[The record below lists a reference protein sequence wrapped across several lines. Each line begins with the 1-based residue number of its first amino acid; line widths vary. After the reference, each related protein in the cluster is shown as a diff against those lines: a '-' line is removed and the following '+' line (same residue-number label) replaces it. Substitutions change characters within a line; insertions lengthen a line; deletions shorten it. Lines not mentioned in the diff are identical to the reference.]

1 MQKQFSSL
9 IRSLIP
15 ATLLCAGL
23 YGTSNL
29 VLAGDKIEA
38 YKRVSQYVT
47 ANQAHTMVLSS
58 EGEYIAVFNDE
69 VKPWIEEPLTI
80 DRVQAIRTTLAPH
93 LDIRLNARGFA
104 PAATRAAEGEEDE
117 TNYDAI
123 WMRDNIWVYY
133 ALVNNPLRQQDAKKL
148 LLALWDYYA
157 TAPQLKRFKNV
168 IAEPDLAQ
176 DLMEVPHIRFD
187 GASSTLSDVFENG
200 EPQVWNHRQ
209 IDAHGLFFTALGD
222 ALENELFP
230 ASEITSERAE
240 VILLY
245 PLFLQKIQFHTYE
258 DAGAWEEIPRR
269 NSSSIGLATKS
280 LQVWRKILHG
290 SNTPLKKTLN
300 TNLSGSDDEVKMAWS
315 KTTLDDQIAKGMDT
329 VHRQIK
335 MGGESPDYDAE
346 DVHYRR
352 ADAALLHLISPYP
365 LEGLS
370 EAEKRQIMSYVET
383 LKRPFGILRY
393 SNDSYQG
400 GNYWIRPPADQ
411 GPAPTGDTSSR
422 EAFLWRLSTLPPNS
436 EAQWFFDSLAALAWL
451 HISEMTEE
459 PRLKSQDLH
468 RAKIH
473 IKRALGQL
481 TGPNQI
487 AADGEPVRAWMAPE
501 SINTVII
508 EGQTH
513 FLASPITPL
522 NWAKASLYMALGEF
536 ERVDN
541 MQGQL

>member
-1 MQKQFSSL
+1 MQRIL
-9 IRSLIP
+9 LPHIRSLLR
-15 ATLLCAGL
+15 AALLFAAL
-23 YGTSNL
+23 YGAST
-29 VLAGDKIEA
+29 LAADKLDA
-38 YKRVSQYVT
+38 YSSVSQYVA
-47 ANQAHTMVLSS
+47 ANQAHSMVLSS
-58 EGEYIAVFNDE
+58 EGEFIAVFNEE

-80 DRVQAIRTTLAPH
+80 GRVQKIRAALAPH
-93 LDIRLNARGFA
+93 LHILLNARGFA
-104 PAATRAAEGEEDE
+104 PAATRANEGEEDE

-123 WMRDNIWVYY
+123 WVRDNIWVYY
-133 ALVNNPLRQQDAKKL
+133 ALANNPLRQKDAKKL

-157 TAPQLKRFKNV
+157 TAPQLQRFRNV
-168 IAEPDLAQ
+168 IATPGLAQ

-187 GASSTLSDVFENG
+187 GSSDTLSDVFENS

-222 ALENELFP
+222 ALLNELLP
-230 ASEITSERAE
+230 VSEVTPERAK
-240 VILLY
+240 VLLLY
-245 PLFLQKIQFHTYE
+245 PLFLQKIQFHIYE

-280 LQVWRKILHG
+280 LQVWHEILYG
-290 SNTPLKKTLN
+290 NDETLKKALRTELSVSSGEVQNAWTQATLN
-300 TNLSGSDDEVKMAWS
+300 
-315 KTTLDDQIAKGMDT
+315 DQIAKGMAT
-329 VHRQIK
+329 VHRQIR
-335 MGGESPDYDAE
+335 MGGESPDYGAE

-352 ADAALLHLISPYP
+352 ADAALLHLITPYP
-365 LEGLS
+365 LAGLS
-370 EAEKRQIMSYVET
+370 EMEMRQIMSFVET

-400 GNYWIRPPADQ
+400 GNYWVRPQAPE

-422 EAFLWRLSTLPPNS
+422 AAFLWRLSTLPPNS
-436 EAQWFFDSLAALAWL
+436 EAQWFFDSLASLAWL
-451 HISEMTEE
+451 HISAVAQE
-459 PRLKSQDLH
+459 PRLKSHDLQ

-487 AADGEPVRAWMAPE
+487 AADGKPVRAWMAPE

-522 NWAKASLYMALGEF
+522 NWAKASLDVALGEF
-536 ERVDN
+536 ERVGN
-541 MQGQL
+541 MP

>member
-1 MQKQFSSL
+1 MQRKTSLIVNSSL
-9 IRSLIP
+9 AVI
-15 ATLLCAGL
+15 LLFVGL
-23 YGTSNL
+23 YGTSNF
-29 VLAGDKIEA
+29 VFAAGKQEGL
-38 YKRVSQYVT
+38 KQVSEYV
-47 ANQAHTMVLSS
+47 AADPAHSMVLSW
-58 EGEYIAVFNDE
+58 EGEFIAVFNDE

-80 DRVQAIRTTLAPH
+80 GQVKKISSTLAPH

-104 PAATRAAEGEEDE
+104 PAATRSTEGEKDD

-123 WMRDNIWVYY
+123 WVRDNIWVYY
-133 ALVNNPLRQQDAKKL
+133 ALSNNPLRQNDAQKL

-157 TAPQLKRFKNV
+157 TAPQLQRFKNI
-168 IAEPDLAQ
+168 IANPDLAQ
-176 DLMEVPHIRFD
+176 DPMKVPHIRFD
-187 GASSTLSDVFENG
+187 GASDSLNDVFEKG
-200 EPQVWNHRQ
+200 KPQVWNHRQ
-209 IDAHGLFFTALGD
+209 IDAHGLFFTALGH
-222 ALENELFP
+222 ALKNKLLL
-230 ASEITSERAE
+230 ASEITPKR
-240 VILLY
+240 VDVLLQY
-245 PLFLQKIQFHTYE
+245 PFFLQKIEFHTYE

-280 LQVWRKILHG
+280 LQVWREILY
-290 SNTPLKKTLN
+290 
-300 TNLSGSDDEVKMAWS
+300 GSDKMLTKALKTKLSASGREVKKAWS
-315 KTTLDDQIAKGMDT
+315 KISLDDQISKGLDT
-329 VHRQIK
+329 VHRQLE

-365 LEGLS
+365 LDGLS
-370 EAEKRQIMSYVET
+370 DVEKRQIMSYVET

-400 GNYWIRPPADQ
+400 GNYWIRPQATE

-436 EAQWFFDSLAALAWL
+436 EAQWFFDSLISLAWL
-451 HISEMTEE
+451 HIAENTEE

-487 AADGEPVRAWMAPE
+487 AADGNPVRAWMATE

-513 FLASPITPL
+513 VLASPITPL
-522 NWAKASLYMALGEF
+522 NWAKASMYMALREF
-536 ERVDN
+536 ERVGSL
-541 MQGQL
+541 Q